1 VNILYNFDLDLFV
14 TGNTSD
20 AYKFFGAHATNVKG
34 VKGYLFNL
42 YAPNAHAVEVVG
54 DFNGWVGSKH
64 QMSKHSWQG
73 VWQIFI
79 PNLPE
84 YTAYKYNICQK
95 NGNWALKAD
104 PYAFYAEHRPNTAS
118 KTFDIQGF
126 PWQDKK
132 YMEKRDK
139 HFNKAFSIYELHLNS
154 WVRDFDNRV
163 FSYEEIAQK
172 IVDYIKD
179 NNYTHI
185 ELLPVMEHP
194 LDESWGYQVSGF
206 FAITSRYGNPKQL
219 MYLVDLCHQN
229 NIGVIFDFVGVH
241 FVKDD
246 FGLYKFDG
254 SRLYEYPDESRR
266 KNSWGTSNFDYSK
279 GPVRSFI
286 MSCIGYYAEMYHVD
300 GVRFDAISNMI
311 YYQGN
316 KSIGENIDGTNFLKQ
331 MNFEMNKAFPS
342 LILIAEDSSDY
353 QGVTKPVEFG
363 GLGFDYKWD
372 LGWMNDTLKYYALD
386 PLFRKF
392 EHHKITFSMFYFY
405 SEHFILPFS
414 HDEVVHGKG
423 TIINKLWGSYE
434 QKFQQLRNL
443 YAYMFTHPGKKLNF
457 MGNDLAMF
465 REWNEKTPVDWN
477 LMDYPVHRSF
487 HDYVRDLN
495 HLYKDNKALHHEEFN
510 PELFKWIVVNNSDQS
525 IFSYYRQ
532 VGDNII
538 MVILNMT
545 PNLYDY
551 YEMGVPLKG
560 EYVEVINSDDVK
572 YGGYGFTNQ
581 GSRLNS
587 GGTDLD
593 GCGQRL
599 GFKLAPF
606 GAIILKYKGK

>member
-1 VNILYNFDLDLFV
+1 
-14 TGNTSD
+14 
-20 AYKFFGAHATNVKG
+20 
-34 VKGYLFNL
+34 
-42 YAPNAHAVEVVG
+42 
-54 DFNGWVGSKH
+54 
-64 QMSKHSWQG
+64 
-73 VWQIFI
+73 
-79 PNLPE
+79 
-84 YTAYKYNICQK
+84 
-95 NGNWALKAD
+95 
-104 PYAFYAEHRPNTAS
+104 
-118 KTFDIQGF
+118 
-126 PWQDKK
+126 
-132 YMEKRDK
+132 
-139 HFNKAFSIYELHLNS
+139 
-154 WVRDFDNRV
+154 
-163 FSYEEIAQK
+163 
-172 IVDYIKD
+172 
-179 NNYTHI
+179 
-185 ELLPVMEHP
+185 
-194 LDESWGYQVSGF
+194 
-206 FAITSRYGNPKQL
+206 
-219 MYLVDLCHQN
+219 
-229 NIGVIFDFVGVH
+229 
-241 FVKDD
+241 
-246 FGLYKFDG
+246 
-254 SRLYEYPDESRR
+254 
-266 KNSWGTSNFDYSK
+266 
-279 GPVRSFI
+279 
-286 MSCIGYYAEMYHVD
+286 
-300 GVRFDAISNMI
+300 
-311 YYQGN
+311 
-316 KSIGENIDGTNFLKQ
+316 
-331 MNFEMNKAFPS
+331 MNFEMNKTFPS

-353 QGVTKPVEFG
+353 QGVTKPVAFG

-372 LGWMNDTLKYYALD
+372 LGWMNDTLKYYAID

-465 REWNEKTPVDWN
+465 REWNEKIPVDWN

-487 HDYVRDLN
+487 HDYVRALN
-495 HLYKDNKALHHEEFN
+495 HLYKDNKALHYEEFN
-510 PELFKWIVVNNSDQS
+510 PEMFKWIVVNNSDQS

-551 YEMGVPLKG
+551 YEMGVPLPG

-581 GSRLNS
+581 GSHLKS
-587 GGTDLD
+587 GGTELD